1 MLQNYSFQNFTV
13 VEVRLNIQGY
23 FLLNQGAH
31 AARVT
36 KMDLNNTRRRKD
48 SQGRTYQTIKAAAII
63 DGVRRVFVA
72 FWDCATG
79 RVFNTPAA

>member
-1 MLQNYSFQNFTV
+1 MYNYSFQNFTV

-23 FLLNQGAH
+23 FLLNKGAH

-48 SQGRTYQTIKAAAII
+48 SNGRTYQTIKAAAIV

-72 FWDCATG
+72 FWDCETG
-79 RVFNTPAA
+79 RVFGTASA

>member
-1 MLQNYSFQNFTV
+1 MLQNYSFQNFTI
-13 VEVRLNIQGY
+13 VEVRLNIQG
-23 FLLNQGAH
+23 FFILNKGAK

-48 SQGRTYQTIKAAAII
+48 SQGRTYQTIKAAAIV

-79 RVFNTPAA
+79 RVFNTAAV

>member
-1 MLQNYSFQNFTV
+1 MSNYSFQNFTV

-48 SQGRTYQTIKAAAII
+48 SQGRTYQTIKAAAIV

-72 FWDCATG
+72 FWDCETG
-79 RVFNTPAA
+79 RVFNTAAA